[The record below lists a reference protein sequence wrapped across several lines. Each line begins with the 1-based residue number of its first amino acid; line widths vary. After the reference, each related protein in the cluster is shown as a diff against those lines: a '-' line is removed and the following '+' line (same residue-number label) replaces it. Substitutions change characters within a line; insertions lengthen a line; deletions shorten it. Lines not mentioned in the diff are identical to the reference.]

1 MTYEKVISAFK
12 TFLTEDDTYDVVNTK
27 HGYTVLNG
35 EADCREL
42 YSALLCRSP
51 EELRDTLLDA
61 YREYRTYQLLS
72 GNTERALTKEE
83 MMIIESECEELSLRC
98 NQ

>member
-61 YREYRTYQLLS
+61 YREYRTFQLLS
-72 GNTERALTKEE
+72 GNTERTLIQEE
-83 MMIIESECEELSLRC
+83 TMLIAMECDKLSLQC
-98 NQ
+98 K

>member
-61 YREYRTYQLLS
+61 YREYRTFQLLS
-72 GNTERALTKEE
+72 GNTEKTLTQEE
-83 MMIIESECEELSLRC
+83 TMLIAMECDKLSLQC
-98 NQ
+98 K

>member
-61 YREYRTYQLLS
+61 YREYRTFQILS
-72 GNTERALTKEE
+72 GNTERTLTQEE
-83 MMIIESECEELSLRC
+83 TMLIATECDELSLQC
-98 NQ
+98 K

>member
-12 TFLTEDDTYDVVNTK
+12 TFLAEDDTYDVVNTK

-61 YREYRTYQLLS
+61 YREYRTFQLLS
-72 GNTERALTKEE
+72 GNTERTLTQEE
-83 MMIIESECEELSLRC
+83 TMLIAMECDKLSLQC
-98 NQ
+98 K

>member
-61 YREYRTYQLLS
+61 YREYRTFQLLS
-72 GNTERALTKEE
+72 GNTERTLTQEE
-83 MMIIESECEELSLRC
+83 TMLIAMECDKLSLRC
-98 NQ
+98 K

>member
-42 YSALLCRSP
+42 YSALLCCSP

-61 YREYRTYQLLS
+61 YREYRTFQLLS
-72 GNTERALTKEE
+72 GNTERTLTQEE
-83 MMIIESECEELSLRC
+83 TMLIAMECDKLSLQC
-98 NQ
+98 K

>member
-1 MTYEKVISAFK
+1 MTYEKVIVAFK

-61 YREYRTYQLLS
+61 YREYRTFQLLS
-72 GNTERALTKEE
+72 GNTERTLTQEE
-83 MMIIESECEELSLRC
+83 TMLIAMECDKLSLQC
-98 NQ
+98 K

>member
-61 YREYRTYQLLS
+61 YREYRTFQILS
-72 GNTERALTKEE
+72 GSTERTLTQEE
-83 MMIIESECEELSLRC
+83 TMLIAMECDKLSLQC
-98 NQ
+98 K

>member
-1 MTYEKVISAFK
+1 MTYKKVISAFK

-61 YREYRTYQLLS
+61 YREYRTFQLLS
-72 GNTERALTKEE
+72 GNTERTLTQEE
-83 MMIIESECEELSLRC
+83 TMLIAMECDKLSLRC
-98 NQ
+98 K

>member
-1 MTYEKVISAFK
+1 MTYEKVIAAFK

-61 YREYRTYQLLS
+61 YREYRTFQLLS
-72 GNTERALTKEE
+72 GNTERTLTQEE
-83 MMIIESECEELSLRC
+83 TMLIAMECDKLSLQC
-98 NQ
+98 K

>member
-61 YREYRTYQLLS
+61 YREYRTFQILS
-72 GNTERALTKEE
+72 GNTERTLTQEE
-83 MMIIESECEELSLRC
+83 TMLIAMECDKLSLQC
-98 NQ
+98 K

>member
-61 YREYRTYQLLS
+61 YREYRTFQLLS
-72 GNTERALTKEE
+72 GNTERTLTQEE
-83 MMIIESECEELSLRC
+83 TMLIAMECDKLSLQC
-98 NQ
+98 K

>member
-12 TFLTEDDTYDVVNTK
+12 TFLIEDDTYDVVNTK

-61 YREYRTYQLLS
+61 YREYRTFQLLS
-72 GNTERALTKEE
+72 GNTERTLTQEE
-83 MMIIESECEELSLRC
+83 TMLIAMECDKLSLQC
-98 NQ
+98 K

>member
-61 YREYRTYQLLS
+61 YREHRTFQLLS
-72 GNTERALTKEE
+72 GNTERTLTQEE
-83 MMIIESECEELSLRC
+83 TMLIAMECDKLSLQC
-98 NQ
+98 K

>member
-42 YSALLCRSP
+42 YSALLSRSP

-61 YREYRTYQLLS
+61 YREYRTFQLLS
-72 GNTERALTKEE
+72 GNTERTLTQEE
-83 MMIIESECEELSLRC
+83 TMLIAMECDKLSLQC
-98 NQ
+98 K

>member
-12 TFLTEDDTYDVVNTK
+12 TFLTEDDTYDVVNTR

-61 YREYRTYQLLS
+61 YREYRTFQLLS
-72 GNTERALTKEE
+72 GNTERTLTQEE
-83 MMIIESECEELSLRC
+83 TMLIAMECDKLSLQC
-98 NQ
+98 K

>member
-61 YREYRTYQLLS
+61 YREYRTFQLLS
-72 GNTERALTKEE
+72 GNTERTLTQEE
-83 MMIIESECEELSLRC
+83 AMLIAMECDKLSLQC
-98 NQ
+98 K